1 MINIL
6 LADDHTLIREGL
18 KQILSDIEDISSI
31 DEASTGEEVISLVDK
46 NEYDLVLLD
55 ISLPG
60 RSGIEILKQV
70 KEMKP
75 EQNILML
82 SMHPEEQY
90 AVRCFKSGASGYVTK
105 DTAPDELIS
114 AIQQVLAGQKYVS
127 ANLAQRLAAYIQV
140 DSDKPLH
147 EQLSD
152 REYEVLRMIA
162 SGVGNKEIAEQLSL
176 SAKTIST
183 YRARILDKLNLKTN
197 AELTYYAIQN
207 DLIE

>member
-6 LADDHTLIREGL
+6 LVDDHTLVRAGL
-18 KQILSDIEDISSI
+18 KQILSDIEDIGCI
-31 DEASTGEEVISLVDK
+31 DEASTGEEVISQVNN
-46 NEYDLVLLD
+46 NEYDIVLLD
-55 ISLPG
+55 ISMPG
-60 RSGIEILKQV
+60 RSGIEILEQV
-70 KEMKP
+70 KAMKP
-75 EQNILML
+75 EQNVLIL

-90 AVRCFKSGASGYVTK
+90 AVRCFKSGASGYITK
-105 DTAPDELIS
+105 DTAPSELIS
-114 AIQQVLAGQKYVS
+114 AIQQVSAGQKYVS

-147 EQLSD
+147 EQLSN

-162 SGVGNKEIAEQLSL
+162 SGIGNKGIAEQLSL

-183 YRARILDKLNLKTN
+183 YRARILDKLYLKTN
-197 AELTYYAIQN
+197 AELTHYAIQN

>member
-1 MINIL
+1 MIDLL
-6 LADDHTLIREGL
+6 LADDHTLVREGL
-18 KQILSDIEDISSI
+18 KQILSDIEDIGRI
-31 DEASTGEEVISLVDK
+31 DEASTGEEVISQMNE
-46 NEYDLVLLD
+46 NEYDIVLLD
-55 ISLPG
+55 ISMPG

-70 KEMKP
+70 KKMKP

-82 SMHPEEQY
+82 SMYPEEQY

-105 DTAPDELIS
+105 DTAPAELIS
-114 AIQQVLAGQKYVS
+114 AIHQVSAGQKYVS
-127 ANLAQRLAAYIQV
+127 ASLAQRLAAYIQV

-162 SGVGNKEIAEQLSL
+162 SGIGNKEIAEQLSL

-183 YRARILDKLNLKTN
+183 YRARILDKLYLKTN
-197 AELTYYAIQN
+197 AELTHYAIQN

>member
-6 LADDHTLIREGL
+6 LADDHTLVREGL
-18 KQILSDIEDISSI
+18 KLILIDIEDIGSI
-31 DEASTGEEVISLVDK
+31 DEASTGEEVISLV
-46 NEYDLVLLD
+46 NENDYDIVLLD
-55 ISLPG
+55 ISMPG
-60 RSGIEILKQV
+60 RSGMEILKQV

-82 SMHPEEQY
+82 SMYPEEQY

-105 DTAPDELIS
+105 DSAPAELIS
-114 AIQQVLAGQKYVS
+114 AIHQVSAGQKYVS
-127 ANLAQRLAAYIQV
+127 ASLAQRLADYIQV

-162 SGVGNKEIAEQLSL
+162 SGIGNKIIAEQLSL

-183 YRARILDKLNLKTN
+183 YRARILNKLSLKTN

>member
-6 LADDHTLIREGL
+6 LADDHTLVREGL
-18 KQILSDIEDISSI
+18 KQILNNIEDIGSI
-31 DEASTGEEVISLVDK
+31 DEASTGEEVISQVNK
-46 NEYDLVLLD
+46 NEYDIILLD
-55 ISLPG
+55 ISMPG

-82 SMHPEEQY
+82 SMYPEEQY

-105 DTAPDELIS
+105 DTAPAELIS
-114 AIQQVLAGQKYVS
+114 AIHQVSAGQKYVS
-127 ANLAQRLAAYIQV
+127 ASLAQRLAAYIQV

-147 EQLSD
+147 EQLSN

-162 SGVGNKEIAEQLSL
+162 SGIGNKEIAEQLSL

-183 YRARILDKLNLKTN
+183 YRARILDKLYLKTN
-197 AELTYYAIQN
+197 AELTHYAIQN

>member
-6 LADDHTLIREGL
+6 LADDHPLVREGL
-18 KQILSDIEDISSI
+18 KQILNDIEDIGSI
-31 DEASTGEEVISLVDK
+31 DEASTGEEVINQVNK
-46 NEYDLVLLD
+46 NEYDIILLD
-55 ISLPG
+55 ISMPG

-82 SMHPEEQY
+82 SMYPEEQY

-105 DTAPDELIS
+105 DTAPAELIS
-114 AIQQVLAGQKYVS
+114 AIHQVSAGQKYVS
-127 ANLAQRLAAYIQV
+127 ASLAQRLAAYIQV

-147 EQLSD
+147 EQLSN

-162 SGVGNKEIAEQLSL
+162 SGIGNKEIAEQLSL

-183 YRARILDKLNLKTN
+183 YRARILDKLYLKTN
-197 AELTYYAIQN
+197 AELTHYAIQN